1 CFAALGIGTLSM
13 RPASVAPVKHLIR
26 RINLKEL
33 KTVIDAARAAGHQSV
48 RGPVTEW
55 LKNGAQ

>member
-1 CFAALGIGTLSM
+1 
-13 RPASVAPVKHLIR
+13 VAPVKHLIR

-33 KTVIDAARAAGHQSV
+33 KAVIDAARAAGTQSV

-55 LKNGAQ
+55 LKQNSAH